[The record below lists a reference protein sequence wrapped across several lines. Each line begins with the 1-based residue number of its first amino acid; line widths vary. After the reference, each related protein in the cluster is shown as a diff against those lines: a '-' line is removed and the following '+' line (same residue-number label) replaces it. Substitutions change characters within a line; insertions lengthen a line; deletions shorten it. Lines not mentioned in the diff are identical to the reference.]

1 MIDLN
6 VLLNRIHISLKKLQ
20 ETNLPE
26 IERDILLEDLRVLYG
41 LLKETNPVV
50 EKVAPFTFVQE
61 QMEVIPVAVVKKP
74 IVANQEP
81 ELSKVAVEEIKEY
94 EKKVP
99 ELEKVQPETS
109 LNVPLNEIFSAKE
122 QSLNERLGPQEVKKA
137 LNDQVASRDL
147 KTLIDF
153 NKQIA
158 LTKELFNNDATAF
171 ATAIAKLNAL
181 KDIQQAFDFVTKELV
196 VQYKWD
202 KESQAVRLF
211 DKLLRQKFGLS

>member
-41 LLKETNPVV
+41 LLKETNPLV
-50 EKVAPFTFVQE
+50 EKAAPSTFIQE
-61 QMEVIPVAVVKKP
+61 QVEVIPVAVEEKL
-74 IVANQEP
+74 IVTNHEP
-81 ELSKVAVEEIKEY
+81 ELPKVAVVEIKEN

-99 ELEKVQPETS
+99 ELEKVQLETNI
-109 LNVPLNEIFSAKE
+109 NVPLNEIFSTKE
-122 QSLNERLGPQEVKKA
+122 QSLNERLSPQEVKKA

-171 ATAIAKLNAL
+171 ATAIAKLNAST
-181 KDIQQAFDFVTKELV
+181 DIQQAFDFVTKELV